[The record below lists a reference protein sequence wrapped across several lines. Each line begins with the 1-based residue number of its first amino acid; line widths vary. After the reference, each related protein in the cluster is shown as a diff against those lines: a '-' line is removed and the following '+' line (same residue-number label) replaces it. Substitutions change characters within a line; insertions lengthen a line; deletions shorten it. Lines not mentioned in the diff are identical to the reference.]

1 MERGVA
7 VEDGVRGAVAVFCLF
22 DLRGA
27 DCGLCSV
34 SGGEGLE
41 PEALRFF
48 AEAPFGERITEKHKF
63 SHLNRRDGV
72 TSNCVSGFPISLV
85 GVTICRPKAL

>member
-1 MERGVA
+1 M
-7 VEDGVRGAVAVFCLF
+7 VENL
-22 DLRGA
+22 LRPTFV
-27 DCGLCSV
+27 DDPYFVLI
-34 SGGEGLE
+34 LLPKKK

-48 AEAPFGERITEKHKF
+48 AEAPFGERITKKHKF

-72 TSNCVSGFPISLV
+72 TSNCVSDFPISLV